1 MFTIKIEINDTEYY
15 FDQTLSRAAVI
26 CKWDER
32 GGGVTVVRV
41 LVVRG
46 EHHIAVVV
54 NDNLC

>member
-15 FDQTLSRAAVI
+15 FDQTFSRAAVI
-26 CKWDER
+26 CQRDER
-32 GGGVTVVRV
+32 GVTVVRV

-46 EHHIAVVV
+46 EHHIAIVV